1 MPLLWVRGRVKV
13 TLPEASVDR
22 IRNRLSVMGIDG
34 VRVVAHR
41 KLSGELRLLGCGI
54 NFHIRSSNDDRQLS
68 SDPLW
73 AAKNVGR
80 LSPKTAPPIESESV
94 AISASY
100 PQLVNNL

>member
-22 IRNRLSVMGIDG
+22 IRSRLSVMGIDG
-34 VRVVAHR
+34 VKVVAHR

-73 AAKNVGR
+73 AAKNDGR
-80 LSPKTAPPIESESV
+80 PASLDGSPIES
-94 AISASY
+94 
-100 PQLVNNL
+100 

>member
-22 IRNRLSVMGIDG
+22 IRSCLSVMGIDG
-34 VRVVAHR
+34 VKLVAHR

-68 SDPLW
+68 SDPFW
-73 AAKNVGR
+73 AAKNDGR
-80 LSPKTAPPIESESV
+80 PVSLDGSPIES
-94 AISASY
+94 
-100 PQLVNNL
+100 